1 MAKSIHFFP
10 TLDIDQ
16 ISAME
21 YSVNYSFSYKSKETN
36 TIIPLSHTVNKN
48 IINLATKDSS
58 WDPYNYD
65 LFLNVIISAN
75 KLNELYGPSGIAPSN
90 SQLSF
95 CLEWL
100 SQKSKKRD
108 IIICSNKI
116 ENILGTQTFS
126 FDITFSKNTFVHD
139 IDLNLLVFLSKKAD
153 ILMENEEF
161 LNNNEGVVLG
171 NLDNKVIY
179 MTGIGSLFP
188 IYIKKMES
196 DKLWDV
202 EFDFNEPAIDKL
214 SESIKLI
221 LNCGHKDYKYLDP
234 SNKDYC
240 GRMIYEIVGSTMT
253 ILICKLK
260 EDNYLEN
267 LEQNFTDGSILSFIK
282 YYKDILGLE
291 IESVSSISSSIRE
304 YLESKE

>member
-16 ISAME
+16 ISALE

-116 ENILGTQTFS
+116 ENTLGTQTFS

-188 IYIKKMES
+188 IYIKRMKS

-221 LNCGHKDYKYLDP
+221 LNCGHKDYKYLDT
-234 SNKDYC
+234 SHKDYC
-240 GRMIYEIVGSTMT
+240 GRMIYEIVASTMT

-267 LEQNFTDGSILSFIK
+267 LEQNFTDGSILGFIK
-282 YYKDILGLE
+282 YYRDILGLE